1 MFRRICLVA
10 AAVGCWCLLT
20 RSGLA
25 EDAGKLLKQGAN
37 LTAEEVMMLESLLEM
52 DPLDMSARAQLLG
65 YYGEVSRYREP
76 VARSRSRGLVL
87 WLIKHRPKSSLLAA
101 LSPHIKEPEP
111 FGGDPEWYVDGRQ
124 AYLAHLEE
132 DPNDVAL
139 LGLAAGFLSYRDRPL
154 TIDLLQRA
162 QSLDQSNSIWAR
174 QLAFYHYLNIRRGSE
189 NSSIES
195 AKKSVEQYERMLE
208 LTGGNP
214 YGGSLQYGTKA
225 ALVAE
230 DYENAKYFAEVMLR
244 QDPSALNYATNVHY
258 GNITLGR
265 IALAEGNIKKA
276 RSFLL
281 RAGAAPES
289 RRLRQFGPDTI
300 LAKGLLERGERK
312 AVLRYFDQCAKFWER
327 GRDRL
332 QEWKVLVKAGRIPV
346 SSSFGR

>member
-1 MFRRICLVA
+1 MLRRIWLVA
-10 AAVGCWCLLT
+10 AAIGCWCLLT
-20 RSGLA
+20 GSGLA
-25 EDAGKLLKQGAN
+25 EDARELLKQGAN
-37 LTAEEVMMLESLLEM
+37 LTAEEVMMLESLLEK

-65 YYGEVSRYREP
+65 YYGEVSHYREP

-132 DPNDVAL
+132 NPNDVAL

-174 QLAFYHYLNIRRGSE
+174 RLAFYHYLNIRRGSE
-189 NSSIES
+189 HSRIES

-208 LTGGNP
+208 LTGGIP
-214 YGGSLQYGTKA
+214 YGGSLQYGAKA
-225 ALVAE
+225 ALVAK
-230 DYENAKYFAEVMLR
+230 DYEKARYFAEVMLR
-244 QDPSALNYATNVHY
+244 QDPSTWNYASNVHY
-258 GNITLGR
+258 GNIILGR

-276 RSFLL
+276 RSYLR

-289 RRLRQFGPDTI
+289 RRLRQLGPDTI

-312 AVLRYFDQCAKFWER
+312 AVLRYFGQCAKFWER

-332 QEWKVLVKAGRIPV
+332 QEWEVLVRAGRIPV